1 MTLKSLSTTTETA
14 DIGSLKS
21 TKAFCES
28 IANNPAAYSET
39 ERKAAEAM
47 AGQMRHWIFN
57 ASQAPDQAHGTAV
70 SAQMAKHRLDSLKVS
85 TTPKLEE
92 LIVDGEL
99 MAQQLANQAQLI
111 ADMASHIRQLKLPN
125 DLKTRLLAGARAT
138 MEGRASKSDSADS
151 AVKVA

>member
-1 MTLKSLSTTTETA
+1 MTLHSVNNPATP
-14 DIGSLKS
+14 DIDGLKS

-39 ERKAAEAM
+39 ERKAAEVM

-57 ASQAPDQAHGTAV
+57 ASQAPDQAYGTSV

-85 TTPKLEE
+85 ATPKLED
-92 LIVDGEL
+92 LIADGEL

-111 ADMASHIRQLKLPN
+111 TDMANHIKQLKLPN
-125 DLKTRLLAGARAT
+125 DLKTRLLAGASAT
-138 MEGRASKSDSADS
+138 MEGQIATTHGADS
-151 AVKVA
+151 TVKVA

>member
-1 MTLKSLSTTTETA
+1 MEGLKR
-14 DIGSLKS
+14 

-39 ERKAAEAM
+39 ERKAAEVM

-57 ASQAPDQAHGTAV
+57 ASQVPDQAYGTAV

-85 TTPKLEE
+85 ATPKLED
-92 LIVDGEL
+92 LIVGGEL

-111 ADMASHIRQLKLPN
+111 TDMANHIKQLKLPN
-125 DLKTRLLAGARAT
+125 DLKTRLLAGASAT
-138 MEGRASKSDSADS
+138 MEGQTAAG
-151 AVKVA
+151 ATIKVA